1 MDCVRIS
8 DNDTFCSV
16 AKTLRTNQK
25 SVKFVK
31 DASIFDDWKEETP
44 QDTARALK
52 HDFSLWKLEK
62 IVPEESEQEKVK
74 EIIIKHYFNLRGIF
88 IQACVASADL
98 PDMSRRTFGNFVQQ
112 AKIVD
117 GVLTMGIVDTYF
129 KAANFE
135 EEDQENNDDNQLVR
149 FEFLE
154 MLVRIAKGK
163 FIDFGSMSSVS
174 EALKRLLEKYV
185 LPMEHKLIPW

>member
-1 MDCVRIS
+1 
-8 DNDTFCSV
+8 
-16 AKTLRTNQK
+16 
-25 SVKFVK
+25 
-31 DASIFDDWKEETP
+31 
-44 QDTARALK
+44 
-52 HDFSLWKLEK
+52 
-62 IVPEESEQEKVK
+62 
-74 EIIIKHYFNLRGIF
+74 
-88 IQACVASADL
+88 
-98 PDMSRRTFGNFVQQ
+98 
-112 AKIVD
+112 
-117 GVLTMGIVDTYF
+117 MGIVDTYF

-163 FIDFGSMSSVS
+163 FIDFGSMDSVS